1 MRFSVESRVPFLT
14 TDLSD
19 FMLSLP
25 EEYLVSPGGETKHL
39 LRSALRGIV
48 PAEVLD
54 RRDKIGFATPE
65 QQWLMGMADT
75 LRPWLEEDLGLP
87 FLDQTKLLEHFD
99 AVVAGRRAYTWQV
112 WRWVNFAR
120 WYGSLR

>member
-1 MRFSVESRVPFLT
+1 M
-14 TDLSD
+14 
-19 FMLSLP
+19 
-25 EEYLVSPGGETKHL
+25 
-39 LRSALRGIV
+39 

>member
-1 MRFSVESRVPFLT
+1 MAN
-14 TDLSD
+14 

-25 EEYLVSPGGETKHL
+25 EEFLVSPKGETKHL

-48 PAEVLD
+48 PDVVLD

-75 LRPWLEEDLGLP
+75 IRGWLAEDLGLP
-87 FLDQTKLLEHFD
+87 FLDQGKLLEHFEQ
-99 AVVAGRRAYTWQV
+99 VVSGQRPYSWQV
-112 WRWVNFAR
+112 WRWVNFAQ
-120 WYGSLR
+120 WYKGMF